1 MRSRRNNNIVIDAAD
16 SDEVACN
23 LFTAV
28 TDKVF
33 SEFSISEAIPSL
45 FFCTR

>member
-1 MRSRRNNNIVIDAAD
+1 MGSRRINNIVIDAAD

-28 TDKVF
+28 TDKVL
-33 SEFSISEAIPSL
+33 SEFSISEEIPSL
-45 FFCTR
+45 FLCTR